1 MNIFL
6 DLRTIGNLKT
16 ARRGLHSEATGLPVG
31 SFSII
36 VSAEKSDWTALSL
49 PVLV

>member
-6 DLRTIGNLKT
+6 DLKTIGNLKT
-16 ARRGLHSEATGLPVG
+16 AKRGLHSEAIGLPIG

-36 VSAEKSDWTALSL
+36 ESAEKSDGTALSL
-49 PVLV
+49 PVLA